1 MWMCDNNKEKNT
13 IQPGS
18 NLSLHVQEQAYLTQ
32 TGLTETA
39 VLAM

>member
-1 MWMCDNNKEKNT
+1 MLMCDDNLEKEI

-18 NLSLHVQEQAYLTQ
+18 NLSLPVQEQAYLTQ

-39 VLAM
+39 ALAM